1 LKSDYNLLAGNY
13 SLALNWNKSIRIN
26 KRIEMLVTK
35 KEGPQKEEKEW
46 EDPMHPAEPSDERD
60 KEQIERQYR
69 EAKRR
74 KDNLTETDHIDK
86 EKKN

>member
-1 LKSDYNLLAGNY
+1 MS
-13 SLALNWNKSIRIN
+13 
-26 KRIEMLVTK
+26 VTK
-35 KEGPQKEEKEW
+35 KHIEQEGEKEW
-46 EDPMHPAEPSDERD
+46 EDPLHPREPSDERD
-60 KEQIERQYR
+60 KEQVERQYK

>member
-1 LKSDYNLLAGNY
+1 MIVANQTDP
-13 SLALNWNKSIRIN
+13 
-26 KRIEMLVTK
+26 E
-35 KEGPQKEEKEW
+35 EEKEW
-46 EDPMHPAEPSDERD
+46 EDPIHPKEASDARD
-60 KEQIERQYR
+60 KEQLERQYE